1 MSYKL
6 TSIITNTGAGTRE
19 LTIEELEAL
28 TDGGTG
34 AVGASLDPYEVM
46 EIQGDLNNRYSV
58 GSLNYFHS
66 GSGVVRIYVSES
78 LGLWFEVTGI
88 AESWGTSASFSDYS
102 PRWVK
107 INHEVGSGSV
117 DAYEVE
123 FHSASG
129 DILFGNE
136 GQYSS
141 YGLDLTGAFVQP
153 IQIFNNTLLERDMNV
168 FMNDSNS
175 SDLDSFLYIGLTT
188 SGTFYRKHENGLC
201 FPDDFSWDS
210 GYHSGTVTTVS
221 GHLTLSGTLTEGV
234 YYSPVFSLSSIEDSR
249 FYWEYDTTVGHID
262 YESSVDSESCF
273 GVRYSSTSPSGGW
286 VDGSLAED
294 ADYYWSTV
302 SGVLEFK
309 PINNHGI
316 LELREMG
323 YLQFYVT
330 LSGSPSPYIYKAGIE
345 KPLVISGI
353 SPQSYG
359 RVYIAS
365 SLGALS
371 GSQTNLISWYKE

>member
-19 LTIEELEAL
+19 LTIEELEEL

-34 AVGASLDPYEVM
+34 AVVVSLDPYEVI
-46 EIQGDLNNRYSV
+46 EIQGDLNNRYYA
-58 GSLNYFHS
+58 GHLNYFHS
-66 GSGVVRIYVSES
+66 GSGLVRIYVSES
-78 LGLWFEVTGI
+78 FGLWFEVTGVE
-88 AESWGTSASFSDYS
+88 ESWGTYASFGSYN

-107 INHEVGSGSV
+107 INHEVEDVGV
-117 DAYEVE
+117 DVYEVE
-123 FHSASG
+123 CYSTTG
-129 DILFGNE
+129 DILFGDK

-175 SDLDSFLYIGLTT
+175 SDLDSFLSIGMTI

-201 FPDDFSWDS
+201 FPDDFSWDN

-221 GHLTLSGTLTEGV
+221 GHLTLSGTLTEGD
-234 YYSPVFSLSSIEDSR
+234 YYSPVFSLSSVEDSR
-249 FYWEYDTTVGHID
+249 FYWEYDTTVGRID
-262 YESSVDSESCF
+262 YGSSVDSELCF
-273 GVRYSSTSPSGGW
+273 GIRYSSIAPSGGW
-286 VDGSLAED
+286 VDGNLAED
-294 ADYYWSTV
+294 TDYYWSTV

-316 LELREMG
+316 LELREME

-330 LSGSPSPYIYKAGIE
+330 LSGSPSPYVYKAGLERTLTVPGIA
-345 KPLVISGI
+345 PL
-353 SPQSYG
+353 SYG
-359 RVYIAS
+359 EVYIAS
-365 SLGALS
+365 SLGALR
-371 GSQTNLISWYKE
+371 GSQTNLIIWYKE